1 VDTHHLKLHH
11 LTPPH
16 PPPQKSGSIGPY
28 ITTFVGCYFNASS
41 VKNDFLFFTYQGS
54 EIKLNKSTDTF
65 TLNEEAY
72 AQVRQA
78 IVEKLGT
85 RAKRYVIDLDI

>member
-1 VDTHHLKLHH
+1 
-11 LTPPH
+11 
-16 PPPQKSGSIGPY
+16 
-28 ITTFVGCYFNASS
+28 
-41 VKNDFLFFTYQGS
+41 
-54 EIKLNKSTDTF
+54 LNKSTDTF

-85 RAKRYVIDLDI
+85 RAKQSVKDLDI

>member
-1 VDTHHLKLHH
+1 
-11 LTPPH
+11 
-16 PPPQKSGSIGPY
+16 
-28 ITTFVGCYFNASS
+28 
-41 VKNDFLFFTYQGS
+41 
-54 EIKLNKSTDTF
+54 LNKSTHTF

-85 RAKRYVIDLDI
+85 IAKSFVKDLDI